1 MDAIGYADTADKA
14 SKADASGI
22 LAADLPEID
31 PVTKHAGMQDAI
43 AAMEAVVI
51 DADKPR
57 EARRAQERVQ
67 DTAERE
73 ALEELAAEAK
83 AAKARAKRKST
94 KQAAHEGGTGL
105 QETFDVGEDEDIEA
119 HTSDSWGIVGRDV
132 SIPNVAWRGEIDDG
146 RVAICRVVGLA
157 PRMYVVST
165 GGFHY
170 TFSVAH
176 MRIYMQTTENA
187 RLLHDLG
194 GVAAIKS
201 APTTQAIG
209 TLAKRKATSRRASTP
224 TTRLMLASMFLL
236 GLACGGQA
244 ADPGGSDDPMDD
256 GLSGRPPA
264 PHGDAELLA
273 TLQSWADRAR
283 APVVASPQ
291 LWGRRARG
299 LFAASGSD
307 FPVTIEQHVRLQS
320 VAAAR
325 ARAEVGRAPRPLSQW
340 KPGCGR
346 WRRAIRHTW
355 IRCSIGTNSGCIR
368 RTGTTIRCSIVML
381 RQPLG
386 EWSRRMLRI
395 CLARKKTL
403 GTCARTLTIIS
414 TVARGLRWQMCRSS
428 LRMETSSMS
437 G

>member
-1 MDAIGYADTADKA
+1 
-14 SKADASGI
+14 
-22 LAADLPEID
+22 
-31 PVTKHAGMQDAI
+31 
-43 AAMEAVVI
+43 
-51 DADKPR
+51 
-57 EARRAQERVQ
+57 
-67 DTAERE
+67 
-73 ALEELAAEAK
+73 
-83 AAKARAKRKST
+83 
-94 KQAAHEGGTGL
+94 
-105 QETFDVGEDEDIEA
+105 
-119 HTSDSWGIVGRDV
+119 
-132 SIPNVAWRGEIDDG
+132 
-146 RVAICRVVGLA
+146 
-157 PRMYVVST
+157 MYVVST

-176 MRIYMQTTENA
+176 MRIYLQTTENA

-325 ARAEVGRAPRPLSQW
+325 ARAEVGRAPRPLSQR
-340 KPGCGR
+340 KPGWAVAAGHTPHLDPLQYWYEQWLHSAHWYDDPMFDSDAEAAA
-346 WRRAIRHTW
+346 WRVVEAHAAHLSRSQEDTRHM
-355 IRCSIGTNSGCIR
+355 CSDTDDYIHSCPRPSLANVPFEPEDGDIFDEWLNGGDDGCQQAAWEEATAVWDREFRINEARQLDRMFCVTEYMLRMPHGSTHSTDAAWLVILGGAAFYGVREAGWLR
-368 RTGTTIRCSIVML
+368 RTIARRISAA
-381 RQPLG
+381 
-386 EWSRRMLRI
+386 SRRSWRPPSF
-395 CLARKKTL
+395 ASSAESVKRQRRDDGDDPSTGSGGSGAAGGL
-403 GTCARTLTIIS
+403 GAAPIGS
-414 TVARGLRWQMCRSS
+414 A
-428 LRMETSSMS
+428 
-437 G
+437 